1 MNHSLAFFSRQF
13 ESQIARGEFALN
25 PFETRALPHLHGQ
38 VIDLGCGL
46 GNLALAAGRRRLDVK
61 ALDGCPHA
69 VASLQQR
76 ADAEHLHIRAD
87 VAELSTWQADGLY
100 DSVVCIGL
108 LMFFRC
114 ETARALIGELRRS
127 TRPGGVLV
135 LNVLV
140 EGTTFMSMFE
150 RGAYCLFPQHELR
163 ALFDDWSILEEV
175 VEAFPAGR
183 SELKRFVTLIA
194 RAPG

>member
-1 MNHSLAFFSRQF
+1 MNQSLEFFSRQF
-13 ESQIARGEFALN
+13 ESQIARAEFALN
-25 PFETRALPHLHGQ
+25 PFETRALPYLRGTM
-38 VIDLGCGL
+38 IDLGCGL
-46 GNLALAAGRRRLDVK
+46 GNLALAAARRGLEVK

-69 VASLQQR
+69 VMNLQQR
-76 ADAEHLHIRAD
+76 AEGEHLDVRAET
-87 VAELSTWQADGLY
+87 AELSAWKADRLY

-108 LMFFRC
+108 LMFFSC
-114 ETARALIGELRRS
+114 DTARTLIGELRRS

-150 RGAYCLFPQHELR
+150 RDAYCLFPQQELR
-163 ALFDDWSILEEV
+163 ALLEDWSILEAV
-175 VEAFPAGR
+175 VEEFPAGR

-194 RAPG
+194 RAPA